1 LCLSQ
6 LKGKSVN
13 PSGNLTNRYG
23 STPHDIC
30 IIKNY
35 IYIMKNTSINWKNA
49 IIGGIVGTVLFDL
62 LGLALTGTWWDI
74 PNLIGSKVGLGLL
87 YGVFGHYSNGI
98 LLGILY
104 AGIAPSLWG
113 PNWVRTLLFVTT
125 ETIALVWF
133 FMFPLLGAGIAGIE
147 LGALVPFI
155 SLARHIAYGLPLW
168 YFVHK
173 LKN

>member
-1 LCLSQ
+1 
-6 LKGKSVN
+6 
-13 PSGNLTNRYG
+13 
-23 STPHDIC
+23 
-30 IIKNY
+30 
-35 IYIMKNTSINWKNA
+35 MKNTSINWKYA

-62 LGLALTGTWWDI
+62 LGLVLTGTWWDI

-113 PNWVRTLLFVTT
+113 PNWVRTLLFVTV